1 MKLDNRLKFLND
13 AIIIVAILIFMM
25 LVAIANVD
33 TIVKYIKL

>member
-1 MKLDNRLKFLND
+1 MTQEQKLI
-13 AIIIVAILIFMM
+13 AIVAILIFLM